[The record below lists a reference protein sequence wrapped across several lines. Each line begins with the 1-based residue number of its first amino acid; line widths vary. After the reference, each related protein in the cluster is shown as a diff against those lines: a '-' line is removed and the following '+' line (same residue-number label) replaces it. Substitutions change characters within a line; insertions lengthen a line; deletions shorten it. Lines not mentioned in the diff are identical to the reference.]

1 MENCTVL
8 GDKIVQEILISL
20 SKDEICEFLNTLATS
35 LLSFSTSDE
44 RSFQPEPA
52 VVARSNGVKT
62 LFRAFTSPEYV
73 GTKIIVDPSTSR
85 EQTDSLQENTTN
97 ANKPTLHGL
106 LILCNKDGLPRGIIN
121 ADEITAHRTSLSV
134 MIPFSWRERTA
145 KIVVFGAG
153 KQALWHIR
161 LALALRGDEIKQI
174 TIVNRSAERSRSL
187 VSQIREENQSR
198 WKSSVQLDSLDI
210 TDAEFQ
216 RQLEDVL
223 ATAHVVFCT
232 TPSKVPLFP
241 ARFLRRQ
248 LSETGGCYVSSIGSW
263 QPSMI
268 ELDPELLRDAV
279 TSNSA
284 YNPRGG
290 AGGAVIV
297 DDREVA
303 RTSSGE
309 LIQSQLK
316 PEQLVE
322 VGEVINL
329 KDDRSDNE
337 QLENWLGKGF
347 VIYKSVG
354 VSMTDLAAGTAI
366 LSLASRRGKGLSVQ
380 DF

>member
-1 MENCTVL
+1 MESCTVL
-8 GDKIVQEILISL
+8 GDKDVQEILISL
-20 SKDEICEFLNTLATS
+20 SRDEIYELLNTLATS
-35 LLSFSTSDE
+35 LLQFSTSDE

-52 VVARSNGVKT
+52 VVTRPNGVKT

-73 GTKIIVDPSTSR
+73 GTKIIVDPSLSIAQTASSR
-85 EQTDSLQENTTN
+85 ENTTN

-106 LILCNKDGLPRGIIN
+106 LVLCDKDGLPRGIIN
-121 ADEITAHRTSLSV
+121 ADEITAYRTSLSV
-134 MIPFSWRERTA
+134 MIPFVWRERAA

-187 VSQIREENQSR
+187 ISQISEENQSR
-198 WKSSVQLDSLDI
+198 WKTSAQLDALES
-210 TDAEFQ
+210 TNAEFQ
-216 RQLEDVL
+216 KQLEDVL
-223 ATAHVVFCT
+223 ATADAVFCT
-232 TPSKVPLFP
+232 TPSKSPLFP
-241 ARFLRRQ
+241 ARYLQRQ
-248 LSETGGCYVSSIGSW
+248 VSEDGGCYVSSIGSW

-268 ELDPELLRDAV
+268 ELDPELLRDAT
-279 TSNSA
+279 TSSSG

-290 AGGAVIV
+290 TGGAVIV

-303 RTSSGE
+303 QTSSGE
-309 LIQSQLK
+309 VIQSHLK

-329 KDDRSDNE
+329 KEGHSNNE
-337 QLENWLGKGF
+337 PLKNWLGKGF
-347 VIYKSVG
+347 IIYKSVG
-354 VSMTDLAAGTAI
+354 VSVTDLAASTAI